1 MSIGLRLK
9 EVVKYAPLN
18 PVVNPELHG
27 WLVTEDST
35 EFVCA
40 HCAARVM
47 ARGCWRWNGGWS
59 SGTSSPV
66 WSDSPNLDSY
76 KCCCCE
82 V

>member
-1 MSIGLRLK
+1 MSIGLWLK
-9 EVVKYAPLN
+9 EVIEYSPLN

-40 HCAARVM
+40 HCASRVM
-47 ARGCWRWNGGWS
+47 ARGCWRWNGGK
-59 SGTSSPV
+59 SSPV
-66 WSDSPNLDSY
+66 WADSPNLDAY

-82 V
+82 G

>member
-1 MSIGLRLK
+1 MSIGAWLK
-9 EVVKYAPLN
+9 DVIEYAPTE
-18 PVVNPELHG
+18 VKMNPELHG
-27 WLVTEDST
+27 WLVKDEST

-47 ARGCWRWNGGWS
+47 ARGCWKWNGGK
-59 SGTSSPV
+59 SSPV
-66 WSDSPNLDSY
+66 WADSPNLDSY